1 MSFNQPSI
9 QQMIA
14 NAKNNSQDSS
24 NFIKL
29 PDVAQSQEFEIRQI
43 EGKLKVLEPNKTQL
57 PGIKAVRNLNIQG
70 LKKDQE

>member
-9 QQMIA
+9 HQMIA

-57 PGIKAVRNLNIQG
+57 PGIRAVRNLNIQG